1 VTKPRS
7 PARGRRTTRVTLQD
21 VADRAGVSLTTAS
34 RVISAGPRN
43 VRPQLAE
50 RVNMAVAELGYA
62 ANLQARAVATGQSS
76 TIGVVVHDIADPY
89 FSSIAAGLIE
99 VAYRSEQ
106 LVCLSSAPSEA
117 AERDYVS
124 LMRAQ
129 RARAVILIGSRT
141 ADAAR
146 RETLRAEIEAFTASG
161 GRAVCV
167 GQDMLGVDTIMP
179 ENKAGASALGQA
191 LAAQGHRT
199 FAVLAGPR
207 DVITAIDR
215 VEGFAEGLETWSIS
229 LDEADITHGA
239 FTRDGGYEAM
249 STVLA
254 RGGRLPDCVFAVN
267 DVMAVG
273 ALARLR
279 AAGIS
284 VPGAVAV
291 AGFDDIVTLRDVFPP
306 LTTVRLPLTRMGEM
320 AASLVLSEQ
329 PAEQPRVIP
338 VPGEVVLRESTTLRP
353 AGV

>member
-1 VTKPRS
+1 
-7 PARGRRTTRVTLQD
+7 
-21 VADRAGVSLTTAS
+21 
-34 RVISAGPRN
+34 
-43 VRPQLAE
+43 
-50 RVNMAVAELGYA
+50 
-62 ANLQARAVATGQSS
+62 
-76 TIGVVVHDIADPY
+76 
-89 FSSIAAGLIE
+89 
-99 VAYRSEQ
+99 
-106 LVCLSSAPSEA
+106 
-117 AERDYVS
+117 
-124 LMRAQ
+124 
-129 RARAVILIGSRT
+129 
-141 ADAAR
+141 
-146 RETLRAEIEAFTASG
+146 
-161 GRAVCV
+161 
-167 GQDMLGVDTIMP
+167 MLGVDTIMP

-207 DVITAIDR
+207 DVITATDR
-215 VEGFAEGLETWSIS
+215 VEGFAEGLEAWSIL

-254 RGGRLPDCVFAVN
+254 RGGPLPDCVFAVN

-279 AAGIS
+279 AAGIF
-284 VPGAVAV
+284 VPRAVAV

-320 AASLVLSEQ
+320 AAGLVLSDQ

-338 VPGEVVLRESTTLRP
+338 VPGEVVLRESTTPRP

>member
-1 VTKPRS
+1 MRS
-7 PARGRRTTRVTLQD
+7 
-21 VADRAGVSLTTAS
+21 
-34 RVISAGPRN
+34 
-43 VRPQLAE
+43 
-50 RVNMAVAELGYA
+50 
-62 ANLQARAVATGQSS
+62 
-76 TIGVVVHDIADPY
+76 
-89 FSSIAAGLIE
+89 
-99 VAYRSEQ
+99 
-106 LVCLSSAPSEA
+106 
-117 AERDYVS
+117 
-124 LMRAQ
+124 Q

-207 DVITAIDR
+207 DVITATDR

-320 AASLVLSEQ
+320 AASLVLSEE

-338 VPGEVVLRESTTLRP
+338 VPGEVVLRESTTPRP